1 MTTTSGVFVVELGG
15 RQVSYRRRSGVGLP
29 RRYGAGDRGGA
40 INAVADRP
48 SLHAADFITPA
59 SPRAQTVE
67 KLAQALRF
75 RSPESET
82 PLDAKGVPSEVRP
95 LVEALNQLFSRIH
108 SMMVRE
114 RRFTSDAAHELRSPL
129 AALKVQTEVA
139 QLSGDD
145 PLSRDKALTQLHA
158 GIDRATRLVD
168 QLLTLSRLDSL
179 NNLQDVAEI
188 SLEELLQSAVMDIY
202 HPAQQ
207 ANIDVR
213 LQLNAHDVIR
223 TGQPLLLSL
232 LVRNLLDNAI
242 RYSPQGSVVDVTLH
256 ARSFTV
262 RDNGPGVA
270 PEILTHIGERFY
282 RPPGQSVTGS
292 GLGLSIVRRIAT
304 LHGMTVSFGNAA
316 EGGFEA
322 VVRW

>member
-1 MTTTSGVFVVELGG
+1 
-15 RQVSYRRRSGVGLP
+15 
-29 RRYGAGDRGGA
+29 
-40 INAVADRP
+40 
-48 SLHAADFITPA
+48 
-59 SPRAQTVE
+59 
-67 KLAQALRF
+67 
-75 RSPESET
+75 
-82 PLDAKGVPSEVRP
+82 
-95 LVEALNQLFSRIH
+95 
-108 SMMVRE
+108 MVRE

-242 RYSPQGSVVDVTLH
+242 RYSPQGSVVDVYMPAASPSEIM
-256 ARSFTV
+256 ARRSA
-262 RDNGPGVA
+262 RDSDA
-270 PEILTHIGERFY
+270 Y
-282 RPPGQSVTGS
+282 RRAFLPPAGQSVTGS

-322 VVRW
+322 VVSW